1 MFQIRFRAMGC
12 AIQAILDADS
22 PAVAR
27 SLEMVPIWF
36 EEWEQALSRFRP
48 DSELNQLNRSADRI
62 TPISRTLWEV
72 LDAAF
77 QAFEESSRLVTPVLL
92 DALILTGY
100 DRSFDQ
106 LALNGPAVSPSPGL
120 PLFSLE
126 DIERDPRTQSVRLPA
141 GLRLDFGGVAKGWAA
156 RQAASRLAQLAPALV
171 SAGGDISVSGP
182 RSGGNPWPI
191 DVEDPLS
198 TGGQLELLALHAGG
212 VATSGKDYRR
222 WRQDGIWKHH
232 ILDPRTGRPSASD
245 VLSATVIAPT
255 LPEAEMA
262 AKTVLI
268 LGSAEGLRW
277 LEERPALDGLLVLE
291 DGSLRHSTRW
301 SRYIWGQSGIST
313 TGFSG
318 SVAFQNHDNA
328 HL

>member
-1 MFQIRFRAMGC
+1 MLQIRFRAMGC

-62 TPISRTLWEV
+62 TPVSRALWEV

-77 QAFEESSRLVTPVLL
+77 QAFKESSGLVTPALL
-92 DALILTGY
+92 DALILAGY

-141 GLRLDFGGVAKGWAA
+141 GLRLDFGGVAKGWATH
-156 RQAASRLAQLAPALV
+156 QAADRLAQLAPALV
-171 SAGGDISVSGP
+171 SAGGDISVSGS
-182 RSGGNPWPI
+182 RSDGNPWPVG
-191 DVEDPLS
+191 VEDPRV
-198 TGGQLELLALHAGG
+198 TGGQIELLALHAGG

-222 WRQDGIWKHH
+222 WLQDGIWKHH

-262 AKTVLI
+262 AKTVFI

-301 SRYIWGQSGIST
+301 SRYIWGQSGISP

-318 SVAFQNHDNA
+318 SVAPSKA
-328 HL
+328 